1 MKIYTFSFD
10 DGTVQDRR
18 LVQIFNKYGIRA
30 TFNINSGFFGQQH
43 RILHA
48 GIDVDHTEL
57 TREEAREVYKGHEIA
72 VHTRTHPDLRT
83 LDTAGIIDE
92 VAGDK
97 AELESVFG
105 CHIRGMAY
113 PGGGKP
119 YNERVVKTITEN
131 TDIRYARTILSHHR
145 FEIPQDFMQWHPT
158 CDVNDFTAL
167 DLADELISSEN
178 DEDML
183 FYVWGHSFEFDK
195 FKSWETIERLCDKLA
210 SADGVVNMTN
220 GEIYEMFFKQKS
232 EK

>member
-10 DGTVQDRR
+10 DGTVQDKR
-18 LVQIFNKYGIRA
+18 LVEIFNKYGIRA

-48 GIDVDHTEL
+48 GIDVDHTEI
-57 TREEAREVYKGHEIA
+57 TREEAPEVYKGHEIC
-72 VHTRTHPDLRT
+72 VHTKTHPNLKMLT
-83 LDTAGIIDE
+83 NEEILDE

-97 AELESVFG
+97 AALEKVFG
-105 CHIRGMAY
+105 CKIKGMAY

-119 YNERVVKTITEN
+119 YDERVIKTITDN

-145 FEIPQDFMQWHPT
+145 FELPLDFMQWHPT

-167 DLADELISSEN
+167 DLADELIN
-178 DEDML
+178 AQTDETLL

-195 FKSWETIERLCDKLA
+195 FKSWNTIEELCRKLA
-210 SADGVVNMTN
+210 AADGLVNMTN
-220 GEIYEMFFKQKS
+220 GEIYDMFVR
-232 EK
+232 

>member
-10 DGTVQDRR
+10 DGTIQDKK
-18 LVQIFNKYGIRA
+18 LTEIFNKYGIRA

-48 GIDVDHTEL
+48 GIDVDHTEIS
-57 TREEAREVYKGHEIA
+57 REEAPSVYKGHEIA
-72 VHTRTHPDLRT
+72 VHTKTHPDLRT
-83 LDTAGIIDE
+83 LNENGIIDE

-97 AELESVFG
+97 EELEKVFG
-105 CHIRGMAY
+105 CKIKGMAY

-119 YNERVVKTITEN
+119 YNDNVIKTIINN

-145 FEIPQDFMQWHPT
+145 FEIPTDFMQWHPT

-167 DLADELISSEN
+167 DLADELMKADT

-195 FKSWETIERLCDKLA
+195 FKSWETIEKLCEKL
-210 SADGVVNMTN
+210 SSCNELVNMTN
-220 GEIYEMFFKQKS
+220 GEVYEKFK
-232 EK
+232 